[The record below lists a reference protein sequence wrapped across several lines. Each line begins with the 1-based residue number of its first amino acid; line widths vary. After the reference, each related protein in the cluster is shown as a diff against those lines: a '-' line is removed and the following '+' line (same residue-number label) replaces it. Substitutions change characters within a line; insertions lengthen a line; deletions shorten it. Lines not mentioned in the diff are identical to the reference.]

1 MSRIKTYM
9 AFIDL
14 TKAFNTVNRD
24 FLLNIL
30 CKFCS
35 PPTFVVIL
43 QQFHTGM
50 CAQGVIAGFW
60 SSRFPVEWGVKHG
73 CVSGPVIFKL
83 FLAAMTPV
91 SHHDLQS
98 SDSVGVKHCLDGSLF
113 NLRHLKSKNK
123 TSPALISA
131 LQYADDAA
139 FPSLTADGNQRSLDI
154 ISETYLCA
162 SLIVNAT
169 NSKIL
174 IASSTDAPTVP
185 IRGKQLKINKI
196 QSTLAQISHF
206 LVN

>member
-1 MSRIKTYM
+1 
-9 AFIDL
+9 
-14 TKAFNTVNRD
+14 
-24 FLLNIL
+24 
-30 CKFCS
+30 
-35 PPTFVVIL
+35 
-43 QQFHTGM
+43 
-50 CAQGVIAGFW
+50 
-60 SSRFPVEWGVKHG
+60 
-73 CVSGPVIFKL
+73 
-83 FLAAMTPV
+83 MTPV

-123 TSPALISA
+123 TFPAMISA

-169 NSKIL
+169 NSKVL
-174 IASSTDAPTVP
+174 RASSTDALTFPL
-185 IRGKQLKINKI
+185 IGKQLKINKI